1 MINLCCDYF
10 TIVVVGFFNTSF
22 SGVEQGPSHSIP
34 VGYQKGG
41 AIARQN

>member
-34 VGYQKGG
+34 VDYQKGG
-41 AIARQN
+41 AIAR